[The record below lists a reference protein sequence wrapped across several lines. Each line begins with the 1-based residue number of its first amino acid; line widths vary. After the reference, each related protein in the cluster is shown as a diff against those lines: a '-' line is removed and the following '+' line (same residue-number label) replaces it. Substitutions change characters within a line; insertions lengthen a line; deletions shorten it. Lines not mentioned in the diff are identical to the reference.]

1 MFLKMQKMKNEKK
14 KDLVKEAHIIIYK
27 KYIMLFPRIQNF
39 HQIYKFYQK
48 SISKASNNEYIGF
61 GREQKDNPNEK

>member
-1 MFLKMQKMKNEKK
+1 MKKK
-14 KDLVKEAHIIIYK
+14 KDLVKEAHIIIYR

-48 SISKASNNEYIGF
+48 SISKTSNNEYIGF